1 MTTLLLLELFAGFL
15 AAGMALWF
23 VAFSRSSAP
32 NVPGISAPSALLPT
46 SGLSGRIRGALTDY
60 FRRDGLLANTGL
72 WCCAW
77 PSA

>member
-15 AAGMALWF
+15 AAGMAL
-23 VAFSRSSAP
+23 VVFSRSSAP

-46 SGLSGRIRGALTDY
+46 SGLSGRIRGALADY